1 MYCRF
6 FVVANGM
13 ASFHNLVMIMVELC
27 GQKLDYKGLRL
38 AMVAILDMVTFSQLF
53 SLPRDKKGRE
63 DSLLNKNYF
72 AQMFADDGGS
82 GIRRG

>member
-6 FVVANGM
+6 FVIANGM

-27 GQKLDYKGLRL
+27 GQKLDYKGMRL

-53 SLPRDKKGRE
+53 SLPRDKKGE
-63 DSLLNKNYF
+63 
-72 AQMFADDGGS
+72 
-82 GIRRG
+82 RRLFVKQKLFCSNACR